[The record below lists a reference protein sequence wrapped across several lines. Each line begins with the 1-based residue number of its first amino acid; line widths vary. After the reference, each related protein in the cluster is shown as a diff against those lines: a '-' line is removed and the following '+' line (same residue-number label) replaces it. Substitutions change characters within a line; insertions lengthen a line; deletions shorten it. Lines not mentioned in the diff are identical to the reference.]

1 METTALTH
9 SNVETEA
16 TTSAEPRTCAR
27 TALTHIQNDS
37 GRCAN
42 SFCDKQRE
50 IKPRGAH
57 GRYCSP
63 ACRLDGYSLR
73 RAKVLLDN
81 VGIIEFHRLLDGGF
95 SRG

>member
-9 SNVETEA
+9 SNAETEA
-16 TTSAEPRTCAR
+16 TTSAEPRTFAR

-42 SFCDKQRE
+42 PFCDKQRE
-50 IKPRGAH
+50 IKPRGKH

-63 ACRLDGYSLR
+63 PCRMDGYALR
-73 RAKVLLDN
+73 RAKALFN
-81 VGIIEFHRLLDGGF
+81 KVGIIRFHELLDQAQE
-95 SRG
+95 